1 MSALQESEIRLMS
14 DGPGRTKALGAAL
27 GKLLQAGDLICLSGQ
42 LGAGK
47 TVFSRGIGGGW
58 GAIPPLSSPTYN
70 LAHEHRRA
78 QDETRLLHI
87 DLYRIDGPADA
98 ETLGLDDIFDSDDTT
113 IIEWVERIGDILPQA
128 RLWIDIELVDTQTR
142 ELIIRA
148 QGERYL
154 NLLDGLLRC
163 TALMRT

>member
-1 MSALQESEIRLMS
+1 MDPVAPKLC
-14 DGPGRTKALGAAL
+14 AAL

-98 ETLGLDDIFDSDDTT
+98 ETLGLDDISIATT
-113 IIEWVERIGDILPQA
+113 LQLSMGRAHWRHPATSASLDRHRAGHANSRIDHPRPGRALSQPAGRPPAVYRADEDLS
-128 RLWIDIELVDTQTR
+128 RLCCWQSIPPPR
-142 ELIIRA
+142 S
-148 QGERYL
+148 
-154 NLLDGLLRC
+154 
-163 TALMRT
+163 